1 MSETIGQ
8 KLRRAREAKRLSL
21 EQASAATRIR
31 PYYIEALERDDL
43 SAIPS
48 AAQARGFLRI
58 YADFL
63 GVRADELI
71 PAARPVE
78 PAAAS
83 IPNVQAAP
91 VQPTIPSPA
100 PEHPNLLANLRE
112 RFSRRTAPAEIPAPT
127 PEPVIEESPAPPEPE
142 PFMPARYTE
151 ELPAEPQPVVEE
163 PAKEITR
170 PAVKRSSTRKPAAKK
185 PAPKKEKTTPRSK
198 TAKSSAV
205 KKKLTNSRPKK
216 KASRTKR
223 G

>member
-8 KLRRAREAKRLSL
+8 KLRRSREEKRLSL
-21 EQASAATRIR
+21 EQASEATRIR

-63 GVRADELI
+63 GVSADELT

-78 PAAAS
+78 SVAS
-83 IPNVQAAP
+83 TPNLQAAP
-91 VQPTIPSPA
+91 VQPAVSSPA
-100 PEHPNLLANLRE
+100 PERPNLLANLRE
-112 RFSRRTAPAEIPAPT
+112 RFSRRAAPAEIPAPT
-127 PEPVIEESPAPPEPE
+127 PEPVIEESLVSPEPE
-142 PFMPARYTE
+142 PFVPARYTE

-163 PAKEITR
+163 PAKEITK

-185 PAPKKEKTTPRSK
+185 TAPKKEKTTPRSK

-216 KASRTKR
+216 KVSRTKR